1 MHKGLWDGMSK
12 GTPIRNFRISE
23 DTYVAARD
31 SATELGASMTDLV
44 IVACQLVQDSEQFRA
59 ALQVYVKGGKK

>member
-1 MHKGLWDGMSK
+1 MAPA
-12 GTPIRNFRISE
+12 GTKLRNVRVPDE
-23 DTYVAARD
+23 TWGPARD

>member
-1 MHKGLWDGMSK
+1 MAPV
-12 GTPIRNFRISE
+12 GTKLRNVRVPAE
-23 DTYVAARD
+23 VWEPARD

-44 IVACQLVQDSEQFRA
+44 IVACQLVKDSEQFRA